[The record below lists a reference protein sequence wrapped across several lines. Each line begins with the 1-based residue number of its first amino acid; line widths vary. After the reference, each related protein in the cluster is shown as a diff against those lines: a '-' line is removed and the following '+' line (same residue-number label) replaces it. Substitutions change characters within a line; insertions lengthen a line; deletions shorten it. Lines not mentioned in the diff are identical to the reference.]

1 MKKIILFFIAIS
13 MVSISFAQLPDGS
26 TVPDFTVYEI
36 NKTNGNMITNQPI
49 NLYNLLNDGKTV
61 FIDVSA
67 TWCGP
72 CWSFHQTGTLDGI
85 WTNYGPNSS
94 NYDSYVIWMEGSQG
108 NYASL
113 SGTGTDAGG
122 SSSQGN
128 WLNGVEYPIVPLN
141 MSPNSSNLY
150 SVLNGLGVAYFP
162 TIYMVCPNRMAFEM
176 ERNGSNQAQQWHGLI
191 ATTCPSTSNT
201 NDAMLG
207 VERISQPTYYCD
219 YSFQPRIM
227 IQNVGTAPL
236 TSATLRLTHG
246 SSVQTVNWTGNLA
259 QFESAMVTLP
269 AVQGSENGS
278 QTFTIE
284 IVSVNGQADE
294 GSTNNTHSETFTAQV
309 TAESETASQD
319 FSSTTI
325 SFPWSLNDHTGDYCF
340 VYQGALL
347 FNAYSISSGDV
358 AELSAPLLDFSNS
371 TNPYLFFDLCY
382 RRYDDYSNDRLQIMV
397 SSDCG
402 STWATVFDKAGANL
416 ATGTN
421 TTSNYTASS
430 YVNQTVDLT
439 QFASQER
446 VIVKF
451 VFTSDYGNN
460 IWIDNINITNIDLPT
475 VTTSSVSDIT
485 FTTATCGGNVTEEGN
500 AAVTARGVC
509 WSTSPNPTIA
519 DSHTTDGSGLGN
531 FTSSLTGL
539 TAGATYYVRAYAT
552 SSWGT
557 SYGNEVSFTT
567 TAYLA
572 PTVTTSSATNVT
584 TTTATCGGNVTD
596 DGGATVTARGVCWST
611 SPNPTVSD
619 SHTTNGTGT
628 GNFTSSITGLN
639 PNTTYYVRAYATN
652 SVGTGYGNEV
662 TLLTFCGTVN
672 VEISGDTEICEGDV
686 ATLTATG
693 AATYQWN
700 TGATGST
707 LQTSAEGTYS
717 VTGMDPYGCP
727 GTASITLVAHSVTIP
742 ILTIDGEISACQSS
756 SATISLENSYTSYL
770 WSTGETT
777 ASIEVSMPGYYWVDV
792 TDENGCV
799 ASSEITHLGASIL
812 IPETPVLCMV
822 SVENGQNLVVWEEIE
837 NTNVQNYRIYR
848 ENGQTDTYELLA
860 TVPAS
865 RGNAYED
872 LTADP
877 TEQAWHY
884 KVTAMDVCQG
894 ETPMSEPHKS
904 VHLTA
909 SRGTDN
915 SWNLAWTPYE
925 GMAFANYKLYRG
937 TANNNLQE
945 IATLPSTLTFYTD
958 MNNVSGPLFYQIEV
972 VMDGSCVRHTRDAT
986 YNGARSNIFYNGEV
1000 VYIDTAVLACEMYE
1014 WLDSTYTQ
1022 SGTYYKVY
1030 TSNYGYDVHAVLHL
1044 NIAHAPN
1051 YTVSGASTIVAGGST
1066 TLSVTPTN
1074 PQWTYR
1080 WSTGATTSSITVSPA
1095 ETTTYFVTVTN
1106 GPCEVSTPKTV
1117 NVTTGVSEWGNSI
1130 VSLYPNPTTGIVTIE
1145 LAPETC
1151 TLKPEIHLFD
1161 IYGRRLQI
1169 ISVTDKTT
1177 QIDLSH
1183 YATGVYAIKV
1193 VNDGNVIAVGKVV
1206 KE

>member
-1 MKKIILFFIAIS
+1 MKKIITFFVAIALAAMS
-13 MVSISFAQLPDGS
+13 YAQLPDGS
-26 TVPDFTVYEI
+26 FVPDFTVYEI
-36 NKTNGNMITNQPI
+36 NKTTGNMITNQPI
-49 NLYNLLNDGKTV
+49 NLYSILNDGKTV

-72 CWSFHQTGTLDGI
+72 CWNFHQSGTLDGI

-113 SGTGTDAGG
+113 SGTGADAGG
-122 SSSQGN
+122 SASQGN

-141 MSPNSSNLY
+141 MSPNSANQY
-150 SVLNGLGVAYFP
+150 SILGGLSIAYYP
-162 TIYMVCPNRMAFEM
+162 TIYMVCPNRMAFELS
-176 ERNGSNQAQQWHGLI
+176 NSGSNQSESWHNLI
-191 ATTCPSTSNT
+191 ATTCPPVNT
-201 NDAMLG
+201 NDAMLVNG
-207 VERISQPTYYCD
+207 RISKSVYYCS
-219 YSFQPRIM
+219 YNFQPQIV

-236 TSATLRLTHG
+236 TAATLRLTHG
-246 SSVQTVNWTGNLA
+246 SDVGTVDWTGNLA
-259 QFESAMVTLP
+259 QYETATVTLP
-269 AVQGSENGS
+269 TVEGNENGS
-278 QTFTIE
+278 QTLTVE

-294 GSTNNTHSETFTAQV
+294 SDFNSTYSETFMAQV
-309 TAESETASQD
+309 TAESATSSQD
-319 FSSTTI
+319 FSANEVEY
-325 SFPWSLNDHTGDYCF
+325 PWSLDDHTNGYSI
-340 VYQGALL
+340 VYQGAFL
-347 FNAYSISSGDV
+347 FNSYSISAGGM
-358 AELSAPLLDFSNS
+358 AELYSPLLNFSNS
-371 TNPYLFFDLCY
+371 FNPQLFFDLCY
-382 RRYDDYSNDRLQIMV
+382 RRYDNYSNDRLQIMV

-402 STWATVFDKAGANL
+402 STWTTVFDKSGTDL

-421 TTSNYTASS
+421 TTSNYLADQ
-430 YVNQTVDLT
+430 YVEQYVDLA
-439 QFASQER
+439 QFGLQER

-460 IWIDNINITNIDLPT
+460 IWIDNVNITYI
-475 VTTSSVSDIT
+475 
-485 FTTATCGGNVTEEGN
+485 
-500 AAVTARGVC
+500 
-509 WSTSPNPTIA
+509 NP
-519 DSHTTDGSGLGN
+519 
-531 FTSSLTGL
+531 
-539 TAGATYYVRAYAT
+539 
-552 SSWGT
+552 
-557 SYGNEVSFTT
+557 
-567 TAYLA
+567 
-572 PTVTTSSATNVT
+572 PTVTTSSATDVATN
-584 TTTATCGGNVTD
+584 TATCGGDVTD
-596 DGGATVTARGVCWST
+596 DGGETVTARGVCWST

-619 SHTTNGTGT
+619 SHTTNGTGN
-628 GNFTSSITGLN
+628 GNFTSSITGLS

-662 TLLTFCGTVN
+662 TLQTSCGTVN

-700 TGATGST
+700 TGSTGNILTTST
-707 LQTSAEGTYS
+707 EGTYS
-717 VTGMDPYGCP
+717 VTGTDTYGCP
-727 GTASITLVAHSVTIP
+727 GTASITLIAHSVTIP

-756 SATISLENSYTSYL
+756 SATISLENNYTSYL

-877 TEQAWHY
+877 SARDYRY

-904 VHLTA
+904 IHLTA
-909 SRGTDN
+909 NRGTGN
-915 SWNLAWTPYE
+915 SWDLVWTPYE

-937 TANNNLQE
+937 TANNNLQV
-945 IATLPSTLTFYTD
+945 IATLPSTATSYTD
-958 MNNVSGPLFYQIEV
+958 LNDVTGPLFYQIEV
-972 VMDGSCVRHTRDAT
+972 EMNGSCVRHTRDVT
-986 YNGARSNIFYNGEV
+986 YNGARSNLFYNGEN
-1000 VYIDTAVLACEMYE
+1000 VYIDTAVLACEEYE

-1022 SGTYYKVY
+1022 SGVYYKVY
-1030 TSNYGYDVHAVLHL
+1030 TSELGYDVHAVLHL

-1074 PQWTYR
+1074 PQWTYL
-1080 WSTGATTSSITVSPA
+1080 WSTGATTSSITVSPT
-1095 ETTTYFVTVTN
+1095 ETTTYSVTVTN
-1106 GPCEVSTPKTV
+1106 GPCVETATGTV
-1117 NVTTGVSEWGNSI
+1117 TVVTGVNEWGNGI
-1130 VSLYPNPTTGIVTIE
+1130 VSLYPNLTDDIVNVRFTNGNGKT
-1145 LAPETC
+1145 P
-1151 TLKPEIHLFD
+1151 K
-1161 IYGRRLQI
+1161 YGCMM
-1169 ISVTDKTT
+1169 
-1177 QIDLSH
+1177 
-1183 YATGVYAIKV
+1183 YM
-1193 VNDGNVIAVGKVV
+1193 DGCYVP
-1206 KE
+1206 